1 MAYVLAVVVCHR
13 WYLAPRFRS
22 PQLSLA
28 VAITIVQCGFI
39 ATILGFSF
47 SLKLARQIRAAR
59 AAQVAPRISEILVM
73 QAGGT
78 DCRDELHRLCVT
90 NSREVEQGLVEFL
103 HMVRGGCLEQLS
115 QLAAELQF
123 VEKWRGEYQSRS
135 AGRRKNAVAKLALV
149 SRSLTREILNNALFD
164 RDEMVRLHTARAMI
178 SNLDPAELGQL
189 FGLALTGPVLTRMV
203 LAEDLRPY
211 ALDMAET
218 AIPAVLT
225 SGVSAPLLLAALEIL
240 RAWGKFLP
248 LPEVYPL
255 LHHSDPAVRAAALDI
270 LPLVPRTSQVNEEI
284 EEALNDPAEEVRASA
299 AKIAGMMGI
308 SQAVPLLARC
318 LREGYSQL
326 AEAAAAA
333 LAVLGPEGTRA
344 LESETISGPPLAASV
359 ALQAL
364 ERGRVR
370 AAELVVA

>member
-1 MAYVLAVVVCHR
+1 MAYVLTVVVCHR

-28 VAITIVQCGFI
+28 VAIAMVQCGFI

-47 SLKLARQIRAAR
+47 SLKIIRQIRAAR
-59 AAQVAPRISEILVM
+59 AEQVAPRIREILAL

-78 DCRDELHRLCVT
+78 DCADELRRLCIK

-103 HMVRGGCLEQLS
+103 RMVRGGGRELLS
-115 QLAAELQF
+115 DLAADLHL
-123 VEKWRGEYQSRS
+123 VKKWCGEYQSRNT
-135 AGRRKNAVAKLALV
+135 GRRKNAVAKLALV
-149 SRSLTREILNNALFD
+149 SRRLTREILNNALFD
-164 RDEMVRLHTARAMI
+164 RDETVRLHTARAMI

-189 FGLALTGPVLTRMV
+189 FGLALTSPVLTRMV

-211 ALDMAET
+211 ALDMVET

-225 SGVSAPLLLAALEIL
+225 SGASAPLLLAALEIL

-248 LPEVYPL
+248 LPEVYSL
-255 LHHSDPAVRAAALDI
+255 LHHSVPAVRAAALDI
-270 LPLVPRTSQVNEEI
+270 LPLVPRASQLNEEI

-299 AKIAGMMGI
+299 AKAAGMMGI
-308 SQAVPLLARC
+308 SQAVPVLARC

-333 LAVLGPEGTRA
+333 LAQLGPEGTRV

-364 ERGRVR
+364 ERDRIR
-370 AAELVVA
+370 STDLVVA